1 MDEKATSIIDHIV
14 KIREYIELLRENYII
29 DEVVEAR
36 LSNDLDEIEAVLN
49 R

>member
-1 MDEKATSIIDHIV
+1 MDERPISIIDHIV
-14 KIREYIELLRENYII
+14 KIREYIELLRENCII